1 MTKRKTALRPVK
13 ARPCPWRDIKRR
25 ILVVLPAYNEAENL
39 GSLLEK
45 IDEAM
50 WEDKCDYVTI
60 VVDDGSKDE
69 TPEVVQRY
77 AEFLPVHYLRH
88 ETNLG
93 LGATIRDGLK
103 YAAEICTDHDVIVA
117 MDADNSHTPTL
128 IRSMVRGIREG
139 NDVVIASRYQYGA
152 YVRGVPAHRLL
163 LSHCARFVATIMFPI
178 HGVRDYTCGFRA
190 YRGGLLKAAFEK
202 FGNEFVKRDG
212 FEAMLD
218 ILLNLRKMD
227 AIIREVP
234 LILRYDQKKG
244 VSKLKIFRTIRRSLG
259 LLFQRRF
266 LS

>member
-1 MTKRKTALRPVK
+1 MPKQKTALRTVK
-13 ARPCPWRDIKRR
+13 ASPYPWREAKRR
-25 ILVVLPAYNEAENL
+25 ILVVLPAYNEAKNL
-39 GSLLEK
+39 GDLLQK

-50 WEDKCDYVTI
+50 WEDQSEYITI

-69 TPEVVQRY
+69 TQEVIRRY
-77 AEFLPVHYLRH
+77 AEFLPIHSLLHPV
-88 ETNLG
+88 NLG

-103 YAAEICTDHDVIVA
+103 YAAEICTEQDVIVA
-117 MDADNSHTPTL
+117 MDADNSHTPHL

-152 YVRGVPAHRLL
+152 YIRGVPFHRLL
-163 LSHCARFVATIMFPI
+163 LSQCARLVATILFPI

-190 YRGGLLKAAFEK
+190 YRGGILKAAFEK
-202 FGNEFVKRDG
+202 FGTEFVKRDG

-244 VSKLKIFRTIRRSLG
+244 ASKLRIFRTIRRSLS

>member
-1 MTKRKTALRPVK
+1 MAKRKTALRTVK
-13 ARPCPWRDIKRR
+13 ADPCPWRNEKRR
-25 ILVVLPAYNEAENL
+25 VLVVLPAYNEGKNL
-39 GSLLEK
+39 GNLLEK

-50 WEDKCDYVTI
+50 WEDQTDYITI

-69 TPEVVQRY
+69 TQEVVQHY
-77 AEFLPVHYLRH
+77 AQFLPVHLVLH
-88 ETNLG
+88 PVNLG

-103 YAAEICTDHDVIVA
+103 YAAEICTEHDVVVA
-117 MDADNSHTPTL
+117 MDADNSHTPHL

-152 YVRGVPAHRLL
+152 YIRGVPFHRLL
-163 LSHCARFVATIMFPI
+163 LSQCARFVATIMFPI

-190 YRGGLLKAAFEK
+190 YRGGLLKQAFET

-244 VSKLKIFRTIRRSLG
+244 ASKLRIFRTIRRSLG

-266 LS
+266 FS